1 MQNVPDQ
8 QRLTQRL
15 RTELVSRDGSATAD
29 PDKMLSLLAWT
40 QQPGREAHSR
50 EPDAERDWSGAL
62 NLLHQAAEAIRANAD
77 QSKKVEARVRGWLA
91 LATQEIERAQAR
103 IEDLEARLQVS
114 DARANAAEAHVKQTE
129 EWLQRAHD
137 TIATEL
143 SAGMRLLERSEVT
156 SAKRSEGG

>member
-1 MQNVPDQ
+1 
-8 QRLTQRL
+8 
-15 RTELVSRDGSATAD
+15 
-29 PDKMLSLLAWT
+29 
-40 QQPGREAHSR
+40 
-50 EPDAERDWSGAL
+50 
-62 NLLHQAAEAIRANAD
+62 LLHQAAEAIRAGAD
-77 QSKKVEARVRGWLA
+77 QSKRVEARVRGWLA

-114 DARANAAEAHVKQTE
+114 EARANAAEAHVKQTE

-156 SAKRSEGG
+156 SAKRSESKEPELGPVLASPDVDRADQVTTGTERVS